1 LLQPSTLALV
11 LLLLGAVARAQ
22 LAPSRALRQRS
33 VTVTGNPAE
42 PLPEVR
48 GAKGMGI
55 TFHFDGALREESVKV
70 DESRLRVVDVGKNSL
85 LVEPVTE
92 PRADQPSE
100 VSVMFGDVE
109 QERAAFVI
117 VPHPSEVDSWIEVT
131 RRTEPPG
138 AVCQVRIDELLARCG
153 AQGPTT
159 FRRAGLLPDRGI
171 LARTF
176 QRYADSGGNLV
187 SDGGVSFRGSD
198 WVLLEVEVINASG
211 QSWAPRSTTLKSRD
225 GTPVSVRLMTPETEE
240 ILPGTSRRVWVE
252 TDDPPASAGVLFTL
266 EVGGADG
273 RSVRVGNVALAPRT
287 KEGKR

>member
-1 LLQPSTLALV
+1 LLQPSTLTLV

-22 LAPSRALRQRS
+22 PVPSRALRQRS
-33 VTVTGNPAE
+33 VTVTGSPAE

-70 DESRLRVVDVGKNSL
+70 DESQIRVVDVGKNSL

-100 VSVMFGDVE
+100 VSVMFADRE

-131 RRTEPPG
+131 RRTEQPG
-138 AVCQVRIDELLARCG
+138 AACQARIDELRARCG

-159 FRRAGLLPDRGI
+159 FRRAGLLGKEGIQARG
-171 LARTF
+171 F
-176 QRYADSGGNLV
+176 QRYEDSAGNLV
-187 SDGGVSFRGSD
+187 SDGGKSFRGEG
-198 WVLLEVEVINASG
+198 WVLLEVGISNEGG
-211 QSWAPRSTTLKSRD
+211 QPWAPRAATLKGRD
-225 GTPVSVRLMTPETEE
+225 GKTVAVRLMTPEVEE
-240 ILPGTSRRVWVE
+240 IPPGMSRRVWVE

-266 EVGGADG
+266 EVDGADG

-287 KEGKR
+287 EEGKR